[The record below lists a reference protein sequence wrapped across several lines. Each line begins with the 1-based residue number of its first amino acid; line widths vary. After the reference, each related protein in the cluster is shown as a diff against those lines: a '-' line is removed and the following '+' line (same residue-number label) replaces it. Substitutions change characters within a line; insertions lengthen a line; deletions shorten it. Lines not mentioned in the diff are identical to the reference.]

1 MRSKINSLL
10 KNIHPSVYLCL
21 AIAVL
26 LLPVQW
32 VTAWVIAS
40 IVHEMGHYYA
50 LRLCGC
56 NIQHI
61 QLDINSAKIQ
71 AGQMD
76 WTRQLF
82 CQLAGPLCGLLLVF
96 LGRWVPRVAVCAF
109 MQSMYNLLP
118 LTPLDGGKIM
128 QILFRQ
134 LISKDHEDRII
145 MVVEK
150 IFLTAMGILCIWL
163 SVFRKMGVLPI
174 IVFFILLLKNRKIPC
189 KPGLMRV
196 Q

>member
-1 MRSKINSLL
+1 
-10 KNIHPSVYLCL
+10 
-21 AIAVL
+21 
-26 LLPVQW
+26 
-32 VTAWVIAS
+32 
-40 IVHEMGHYYA
+40 
-50 LRLCGC
+50 
-56 NIQHI
+56 
-61 QLDINSAKIQ
+61 
-71 AGQMD
+71 
-76 WTRQLF
+76 LF